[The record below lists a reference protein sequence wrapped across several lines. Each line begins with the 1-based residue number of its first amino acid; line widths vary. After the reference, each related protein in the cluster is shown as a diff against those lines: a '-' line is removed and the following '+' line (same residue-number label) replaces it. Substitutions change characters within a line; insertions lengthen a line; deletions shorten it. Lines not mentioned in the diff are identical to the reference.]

1 MNEFSYFNIRAQHHS
16 RLAPEASDPRLKA
29 AHEAIAAH
37 MSARW
42 RRPIR
47 IVKLSWSMA

>member
-37 MSARW
+37 MSAK
-42 RRPIR
+42 PIR